1 MVLFLSGLK
10 DVASPL
16 QYLGKVKWT
25 VLSSHKLLFLTRE
38 NMIF

>member
-10 DVASPL
+10 GVASPL

-25 VLSSHKLLFLTRE
+25 VGSLFT
-38 NMIF
+38 